1 MPVIS
6 ASARLLDRL
15 LDPIGKALGPDVAE
29 RLLAL
34 RADVEAQRR
43 IDELAEKANNGDL
56 GPEER
61 SEYESLL
68 AAATVIGVL
77 QAKARVVRGNLGG

>member
-1 MPVIS
+1 MAAGS
-6 ASARLLDRL
+6 AQLLNRV
-15 LDPIGKALGPDVAE
+15 LDPIGRALGPDAAQRV
-29 RLLAL
+29 LAL

-43 IDELAEKANNGDL
+43 IDELADKANEGGL
-56 GPEER
+56 TPEER

-77 QAKARVVRGNLGG
+77 QAKARAVLAGRNAD